1 MKKELEY
8 FMIDGE
14 FGGNQDWFTN
24 IVMNVGGCGAATACD
39 SCIYLAKYKGMKKLY
54 PFDLEQMD
62 KEAYKKFS
70 QIMKP
75 YIRPRVQGVKK
86 PEWYIEGLAKY
97 ISDVNEKLIW
107 KNSTGQVLRKRQRRS
122 YANRLIRDFR
132 YHI

>member
-1 MKKELEY
+1 MKKELDY

-39 SCIYLAKYKGMKKLY
+39 SCIYLAKYKGMKELY

-70 QIMKP
+70 QLMKP

-86 PEWYIEGLAKY
+86 PEWYIGGL
-97 ISDVNEKLIW
+97 E
-107 KNSTGQVLRKRQRRS
+107 
-122 YANRLIRDFR
+122 
-132 YHI
+132 